1 MRHVQL
7 VRDAERLTLEWAKDC
22 DPKLH
27 ATLLRAKELIPAE
40 LLIGGT
46 FWSAL
51 TMVGDLEDGCN
62 HLHVDGH
69 DVVSLIIQVGPDV
82 KSGGAT
88 VYYETYWR
96 STLMR
101 REMLAVY
108 TSLQSGQNP

>member
-1 MRHVQL
+1 M
-7 VRDAERLTLEWAKDC
+7 
-22 DPKLH
+22 
-27 ATLLRAKELIPAE
+27 IPAE

-82 KSGGAT
+82 DDLALPFK
-88 VYYETYWR
+88 
-96 STLMR
+96 
-101 REMLAVY
+101 LAVCRNNRY
-108 TSLQSGQNP
+108 KRKLPLVVNAKPS

>member
-1 MRHVQL
+1 MLAREPTQQL
-7 VRDAERLTLEWAKDC
+7 VRDAERLTLEWAQEC

-82 KSGGAT
+82 QSGGAT
-88 VYYETYWR
+88 VCG
-96 STLMR
+96 
-101 REMLAVY
+101 REGACGRA
-108 TSLQSGQNP
+108 S